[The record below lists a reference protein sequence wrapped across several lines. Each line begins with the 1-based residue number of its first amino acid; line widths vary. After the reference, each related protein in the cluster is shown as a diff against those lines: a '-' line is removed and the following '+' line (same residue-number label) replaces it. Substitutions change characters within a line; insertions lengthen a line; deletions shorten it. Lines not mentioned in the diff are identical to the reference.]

1 MLRFLYI
8 IFFLSVFAS
17 NAFALITFKQSKVI
31 TSDSDQIR
39 GINFKPDGTIM
50 YVTERQGNPD
60 TVLQYSLSVPFDVS
74 TATLSSQ
81 TSIHPVTLPH
91 VIVFKPD
98 GTRMFIVNNTGTKIE
113 QFSLSTPWQTS
124 TLNHEGTFNVSGESQ
139 LRTVTFK
146 PDGTRMYV
154 TGQNKNI
161 IKEYTLDVPWDI
173 TDSDTVN
180 NTANSD
186 THSGVE
192 DNPRNLQFHPDG
204 TVLYLA
210 GNETNA
216 IKKYT
221 LKTAWDI
228 TSSSLEFSQSYSLT
242 DQLSNMRGFIFTANF
257 TKLYVTCL
265 LYTSPSPR
273 DRTRSRMPSSA

>member
-1 MLRFLYI
+1 
-8 IFFLSVFAS
+8 
-17 NAFALITFKQSKVI
+17 
-31 TSDSDQIR
+31 
-39 GINFKPDGTIM
+39 
-50 YVTERQGNPD
+50 
-60 TVLQYSLSVPFDVS
+60 
-74 TATLSSQ
+74 
-81 TSIHPVTLPH
+81 
-91 VIVFKPD
+91 
-98 GTRMFIVNNTGTKIE
+98 MFIVKNTGTKIE

-186 THSGVE
+186 THSSIE

-210 GNETNA
+210 GNETNS
-216 IKKYT
+216 IKKYE
-221 LKTAWDI
+221 LSTAWDI
-228 TSSSLEFSQSYSLT
+228 TSSSLSFSQSYSLT

-257 TKLYVTCL
+257 TKLYVTDDIDSGANTCL

-273 DRTRSRMPSSA
+273 D